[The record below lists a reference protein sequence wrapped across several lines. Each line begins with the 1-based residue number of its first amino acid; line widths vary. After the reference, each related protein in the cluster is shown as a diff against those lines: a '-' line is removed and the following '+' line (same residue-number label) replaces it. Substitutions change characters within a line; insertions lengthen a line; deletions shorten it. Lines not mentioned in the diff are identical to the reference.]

1 MKVELITKKECG
13 NSVVFVF
20 KEHLIE
26 RPKGSVKMT
35 HQRMI
40 VRRCLSE
47 ILNLDNVN
55 LEHLDNGA
63 PFLPEY
69 PDQFISISH
78 SKQWY
83 AIQLSK
89 VDEVGV
95 DIQLIKEN
103 IHEGRSYFVNQEE
116 ERLMDLNNLNLN
128 LIWSA
133 KEALYKRNKGQVE
146 HYKESITIIKINE
159 NEIIGRVETDIIS
172 CGYKIIDDTVLVYV
186 NQ

>member
-103 IHEGRSYFVNQEE
+103 ISEGRSYFVNQEE
-116 ERLMDLNNLNLN
+116 EENFDLTILNLN

-133 KEALYKRNKGQVE
+133 KEALYKLKKGKVE
-146 HYKESITIIKINE
+146 HYKDSITIIKIE
-159 NEIIGRVETDIIS
+159 GNEIIAHVGAEIIS
-172 CGYKIIDDTVLVYV
+172 CGYQVIDDAVLVYV